1 MPASETIHST
11 IIYRHITYYVLHNP
25 PSMINLS
32 YSSLPASSLGDVV
45 RRHKVADEV
54 EDEHHLEGF
63 IVTLIRGFRFIGFK
77 ASDI

>member
-1 MPASETIHST
+1 
-11 IIYRHITYYVLHNP
+11 
-25 PSMINLS
+25 MINLS